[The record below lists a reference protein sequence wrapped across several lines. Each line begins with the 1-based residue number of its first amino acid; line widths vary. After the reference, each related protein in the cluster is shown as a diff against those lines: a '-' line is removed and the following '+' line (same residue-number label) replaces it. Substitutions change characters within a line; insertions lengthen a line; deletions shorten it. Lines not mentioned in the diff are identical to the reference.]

1 MPREKRFFLAERVVR
16 QKEPLFFT
24 QGNWLC
30 IKGLHSDGRKNS
42 CKIGR
47 KIEYFCQ
54 NRRVKTGKRTCELLK
69 LHECNLQ
76 ITAETWKHLLP
87 SRETVLVWSEF
98 FDALEN
104 SLQHFESFFFR
115 RKTTFCNT
123 FSRLVPPHQTPIG
136 HGETNCFFTILMS
149 KPWQKRK

>member
-1 MPREKRFFLAERVVR
+1 MNHQREWWIFLFLASKESSLILVKFFAWALPREKRFFLAKRGVR

-30 IKGLHSDGRKNS
+30 IRKLHFDGRKNS
-42 CKIGR
+42 CKTAR
-47 KIEYFCQ
+47 KVESFCQ
-54 NRRVKTGKRTCELLK
+54 NRRIKTGKRTCELLK

-87 SRETVLVWSEF
+87 SRETILLRSTF

-104 SLQHFESFFFR
+104 SLQHF
-115 RKTTFCNT
+115 
-123 FSRLVPPHQTPIG
+123 
-136 HGETNCFFTILMS
+136 
-149 KPWQKRK
+149 